1 MTRRLAQFIFVADL
15 LIVSAS
21 LFLAYYLR
29 SLAEPSPGT
38 LSVFIAQ
45 WWPMI
50 LPAIGLWTILYIH
63 MKLDGFRG
71 GWHLP
76 RLTSQLTLAVFLLI
90 SLLFAVGYLE
100 RQFSYSRF
108 VLLLFGFLVLLG
120 FILVRCC
127 VRSLIMS
134 KSRSG
139 GSRKVVILGNGNVAR
154 ELAYKIEQ
162 HPELMLQVVGF
173 LYPGTYESMNG
184 AAAAVSSAQDS
195 QPVTSLGVV
204 DLFRAAQVEELIVAL
219 PDSSAS
225 ETRKLIAVCRSEGF
239 HVSLIP
245 QWYELYVS
253 KARLVELDGLP
264 MISLENHSLSPVSLL
279 YKRTMGLV
287 LGACLI
293 LLASPLLLAIAASL
307 VVRRGKSFKFE
318 VRCGKNGKPFR
329 MYRFNVDREHPD
341 RLVGFERLL
350 AQLSLTELPQ
360 LWNVLLGDM
369 ALVGPR
375 PESPERVRHYSDWQ
389 KQRLTITPG
398 LTGLAQVYGLRD
410 RHSSEAK
417 ARFDVQYIYDWS
429 PFLDLSL
436 VLQTVWT
443 LAVRLFQSD
452 RAVAQVPPV
461 ISPGPLPLTEV
472 MRANSTHAS
481 AD

>member
-1 MTRRLAQFIFVADL
+1 MTRRLTQYILVGDL
-15 LIVSAS
+15 LIVVAS
-21 LFLAYYLR
+21 LYLAYDLRYLTDPV
-29 SLAEPSPGT
+29 LGT
-38 LSVFIAQ
+38 VGTFLAQ
-45 WWPMI
+45 WWPML
-50 LPAIGLWTILYIH
+50 LPAVGLWAILYVH

-76 RLTSQLTLAVFLLI
+76 TLTSQLTLAVALLI
-90 SLLFAVGYLE
+90 TLMLALGYLE
-100 RQFSYSRF
+100 RRYYSRL

-127 VRSLIMS
+127 VRSLVIS
-134 KSRSG
+134 KTRSG
-139 GSRKVVILGNGNVAR
+139 GSRKVVILGNGNIAR
-154 ELAYKIEQ
+154 ELASKIER

-173 LYPGTYESMNG
+173 LYPGASESMNG
-184 AAAAVSSAQDS
+184 GAAAVSSSQDS

-204 DLFRAAQVEELIVAL
+204 DLFRASQVEELIVAL
-219 PDSSAS
+219 PDATAA

-264 MISLENHSLSPVSLL
+264 MISLENRSLSPVSLL
-279 YKRTMGLV
+279 CKRTMDLV
-287 LGACLI
+287 LGFFLV

-307 VVRRGKSFKFE
+307 VVRRGKGFKFE

-341 RLVGFERLL
+341 RLIGFERLL

-436 VLQTVWT
+436 VLETVWT
-443 LAVRLFQSD
+443 LAVRLFQSEH
-452 RAVAQVPPV
+452 AVAQIPPV
-461 ISPGPLPLTEV
+461 VLPSPRPLAEV
-472 MRANSTHAS
+472 MRANRSHS
-481 AD
+481 GAD

>member
-15 LIVSAS
+15 LVVGAS
-21 LFLAYYLR
+21 LFLAYYVR
-29 SLAEPSPGT
+29 SLAGPSPGT
-38 LSVFIAQ
+38 LAVFIAQ

-50 LPAIGLWTILYIH
+50 LSAIGLWTILYIH

-90 SLLFAVGYLE
+90 TLLLAVGYLQH
-100 RQFSYSRF
+100 QFYYSRLA
-108 VLLLFGFLVLLG
+108 LLSFGFLVLVG

-127 VRSLIMS
+127 VRSLVMS
-134 KSRSG
+134 KTRSG

-154 ELAYKIEQ
+154 ELAHKIEQ
-162 HPELMLQVVGF
+162 HPELLLQVVGF
-173 LYPGTYESMNG
+173 LYPGTSESMNG
-184 AAAAVSSAQDS
+184 AAAILSSAKDS

-204 DLFRAAQVEELIVAL
+204 DLFRASQVEELIVAL
-219 PDSSAS
+219 PDSSAL

-253 KARLVELDGLP
+253 RARLVELDGLP
-264 MISLENHSLSPVSLL
+264 MISLENRSLSPVSLL
-279 YKRTMGLV
+279 YKRTMDLV
-287 LGACLI
+287 LASFLV
-293 LLASPLLLAIAASL
+293 LLASPLLLVIAASL
-307 VVRRGKSFKFE
+307 LVRRGKIFKFE
-318 VRCGKNGKPFR
+318 VRCGENGKPFR

-341 RLVGFERLL
+341 RLIGFERLL

-375 PESPERVRHYSDWQ
+375 PESPDRVRHYSDWQ

-429 PFLDLSL
+429 PLLDLSL

-443 LAVRLFQSD
+443 LAVRLFHPD

-461 ISPGPLPLTEV
+461 VAPGLTEV
-472 MRANSTHAS
+472 MRANRTHS
-481 AD
+481 GAD